1 LQIAVQTPA
10 IAMAGPR
17 TSFLQ
22 STGTNLTSRKP
33 DTGGSSYSA
42 ITPPGLHSA
51 RDSQSAGVHSTTT
64 LETPDPERA
73 RKLQK
78 RLSTDPEGDV
88 DLKKIE
94 EKFKWLHSQ
103 NRRDGKGR
111 SATVCNVTVPC
122 IQCIMKPA
130 AGASSK
136 RWSLS

>member
-1 LQIAVQTPA
+1 
-10 IAMAGPR
+10 
-17 TSFLQ
+17 
-22 STGTNLTSRKP
+22 LTSRKP
-33 DTGGSSYSA
+33 DSGGSSYAA

-51 RDSQSAGVHSTTT
+51 GDPQSVGLYSTTP

-111 SATVCNVTVPC
+111 AATVCIVTVPC
-122 IQCIMKPA
+122 IQCVLKSA

-136 RWSLS
+136 S